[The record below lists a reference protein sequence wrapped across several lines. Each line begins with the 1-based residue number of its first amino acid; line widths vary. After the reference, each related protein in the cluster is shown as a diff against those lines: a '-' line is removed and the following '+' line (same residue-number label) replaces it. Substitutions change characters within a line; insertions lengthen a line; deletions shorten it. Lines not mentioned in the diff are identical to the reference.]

1 MMLRT
6 IAITSSVAL
15 FLLAGLVST
24 AVAGSDLKGKWTTE
38 EREGVRKGESDHG
51 LGEDGFTGE
60 KGDEGWSL
68 TISEVNGRSFVGEWC
83 SSKRC
88 EGFVGV
94 INAQDMLLAADED
107 GYFIG
112 TRLDDG
118 LELCYLEAGEDLQ
131 IADCHM
137 MKMADE

>member
-1 MMLRT
+1 MT
-6 IAITSSVAL
+6 AIIGFVACFL
-15 FLLAGLVST
+15 FAGLVS
-24 AVAGSDLKGKWTTE
+24 AAAADSDLKGKWTTQ
-38 EREGVRKGESDHG
+38 EREGVRQGESDHG
-51 LGEDGFTGE
+51 LGEDGFTGT
-60 KGDEGWSL
+60 KDDEGWSL
-68 TISEVNGRSFVGEWC
+68 TVSEVKGRSFVGEWC

-88 EGFVGV
+88 EAFVGV

-131 IADCHM
+131 IADCHK